1 MRAINVLS
9 AKVPTRD
16 RASELYQTGV
26 PEPMRV
32 EYYALVEDENLLE
45 RLVHKYFNS
54 DRPNKNREFFNID
67 IPTAIETIR
76 EIAAKRSPIKHDE
89 VYYVPDE
96 DYIGEQA
103 NQGLAEVDQGE
114 GKLDITTQY
123 PKAAKVL
130 EYNETARAYFDKL
143 TSVPGNTTED
153 FLSVLEDDP
162 NISALKLDQLF
173 DEPAYKKH
181 FKPFDSAFANYFYE
195 LCLQENTDI
204 ALEFRNDFE
213 LLSTSI
219 SAKQMFIKL
228 CNKYRVKVAKY
239 NIEGQP
245 FFNSLSKSISSI
257 KEIKST
263 DLQALFSE
271 INLSIICY
279 DNGTFTVSHEQK
291 ILLSN
296 IDGPKLLNLMKQGF
310 SLDQLLA
317 VAEDAE
323 RSRYANYQM
332 KNVEGPNSPD
342 VSNEKES
349 DHVGWLERFFHPAT
363 IIGILTI
370 LFILGLVFKD

>member
-1 MRAINVLS
+1 
-9 AKVPTRD
+9 
-16 RASELYQTGV
+16 
-26 PEPMRV
+26 
-32 EYYALVEDENLLE
+32 
-45 RLVHKYFNS
+45 
-54 DRPNKNREFFNID
+54 
-67 IPTAIETIR
+67 
-76 EIAAKRSPIKHDE
+76 
-89 VYYVPDE
+89 
-96 DYIGEQA
+96 
-103 NQGLAEVDQGE
+103 
-114 GKLDITTQY
+114 
-123 PKAAKVL
+123 
-130 EYNETARAYFDKL
+130 
-143 TSVPGNTTED
+143 
-153 FLSVLEDDP
+153 
-162 NISALKLDQLF
+162 
-173 DEPAYKKH
+173 
-181 FKPFDSAFANYFYE
+181 
-195 LCLQENTDI
+195 
-204 ALEFRNDFE
+204 
-213 LLSTSI
+213 
-219 SAKQMFIKL
+219 MFIKL

>member
-1 MRAINVLS
+1 M
-9 AKVPTRD
+9 PTRD

-173 DEPAYKKH
+173 DEPAYK
-181 FKPFDSAFANYFYE
+181 
-195 LCLQENTDI
+195 
-204 ALEFRNDFE
+204 
-213 LLSTSI
+213 
-219 SAKQMFIKL
+219 
-228 CNKYRVKVAKY
+228 
-239 NIEGQP
+239 NI
-245 FFNSLSKSISSI
+245 
-257 KEIKST
+257 
-263 DLQALFSE
+263 
-271 INLSIICY
+271 
-279 DNGTFTVSHEQK
+279 
-291 ILLSN
+291 
-296 IDGPKLLNLMKQGF
+296 LNL
-310 SLDQLLA
+310 LTVLL
-317 VAEDAE
+317 
-323 RSRYANYQM
+323 
-332 KNVEGPNSPD
+332 
-342 VSNEKES
+342 
-349 DHVGWLERFFHPAT
+349 L
-363 IIGILTI
+363 IIFMSFVYRKTPILP
-370 LFILGLVFKD
+370 